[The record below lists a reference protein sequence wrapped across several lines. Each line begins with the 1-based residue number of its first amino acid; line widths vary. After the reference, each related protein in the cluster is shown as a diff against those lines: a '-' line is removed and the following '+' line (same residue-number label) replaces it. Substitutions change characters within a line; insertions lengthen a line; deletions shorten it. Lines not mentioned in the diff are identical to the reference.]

1 MKTSALLM
9 SKNPRNKFRGLL
21 LFEVAVAIAIISVG
35 LVFIL
40 RSFSTTLNALKTA
53 TKYYQGVLLLEA
65 KAWDLKIAS
74 LRQANQE
81 GNFLQEG
88 NFGDPYKDF
97 HWAIHKEP
105 IEDTKLNQVDL
116 SVSWPQNKGRN
127 SVSIT
132 TYVQQKPIF

>member
-9 SKNPRNKFRGLL
+9 SKNPGNKFRGLL

-53 TKYYQGVLLLEA
+53 TKYYQGVLLLEN
-65 KAWDLKIAS
+65 KAWDLKVLA
-74 LRQANQE
+74 LNE
-81 GNFLQEG
+81 KNLEEVPLQEG
-88 NFGDPYKDF
+88 DFSQPYQNF
-97 HWAIHKEP
+97 HWSIQKEP
-105 IEDTKLNQVDL
+105 VKDTELNQVNL

-127 SVSIT
+127 SVSIV
-132 TYVQQKPIF
+132 TYEYGK

>member
-21 LFEVAVAIAIISVG
+21 LFEVAVATAIISVS

-40 RSFSTTLNALKTA
+40 RSFSTALNALKTA

-65 KAWDLKIAS
+65 KDWDLKIAGPR
-74 LRQANQE
+74 LANQE
-81 GNFLQEG
+81 GNFPQEG
-88 NFGDPYKDF
+88 NFDEPYKDF

-105 IEDTKLNQVDL
+105 VEDTELNQVNL

-132 TYVQQKPIF
+132 TYENAK